1 MIHRCKNLVDH
12 FILEEVEIL
21 LNLVDICNTIK
32 KKQELKNNPQLMIS
46 DLELRAETKNKNVE
60 TRKRFERY
68 LRKSKS
74 VQ

>member
-1 MIHRCKNLVDH
+1 MIKKVTALLSLV
-12 FILEEVEIL
+12 V
-21 LNLVDICNTIK
+21 VCNAIK

-46 DLELRAETKNKNVE
+46 GLELRAETKNKNVE